1 MDRPK
6 PGKEGGYGNGANSS
20 SPAYCNFFLGGEI
33 CFQEPAISPSLVA
46 KKRAR
51 QIEKKIE
58 ILFRAYFFLGKRG
71 EGDSRAKKRT
81 EGETENAGMASVHKS
96 INIRQA
102 FRKKMDCRRR
112 PGRIGHE

>member
-1 MDRPK
+1 MYTNIRVDGQAQAR
-6 PGKEGGYGNGANSS
+6 EGRGLRQRCKFVVPSLLQ
-20 SPAYCNFFLGGEI
+20 FFLGGEI

-71 EGDSRAKKRT
+71 KGNP
-81 EGETENAGMASVHKS
+81 GP
-96 INIRQA
+96 
-102 FRKKMDCRRR
+102 RKGPR
-112 PGRIGHE
+112 

>member
-1 MDRPK
+1 MYTNIRVD
-6 PGKEGGYGNGANSS
+6 GQAQAWEGRGLRQRCKFVVPSLQQ
-20 SPAYCNFFLGGEI
+20 FFLGGEI

-71 EGDSRAKKRT
+71 KGNP
-81 EGETENAGMASVHKS
+81 GP
-96 INIRQA
+96 
-102 FRKKMDCRRR
+102 RKGPR
-112 PGRIGHE
+112 